1 MIKGIS
7 YWSLKGGADGS
18 ADIAHALS
26 DAKQAG
32 FEALELAIG
41 TQGHLTIDATEE
53 QCSDIRAYCDESG
66 LVVETLASGMSW
78 KVNPVSDDPGERA
91 LAIAQNRQAIER
103 AAWLG
108 CTSYLLVP
116 GVACTPWN
124 INQAVRYDLALERAT
139 RLVGELLETAEQLE
153 VEVCIE
159 NVWNGMFYS
168 PIEFAD
174 FLDQFASPYCGAYFD
189 VGNVVGYHQYPPHWI
204 ELLGDRIKRVHIKGF
219 RFDSA
224 NSAWKFCRLLEGDIP
239 WRQVMTSL
247 RRIGYDGTVI
257 AEMMPYADDL
267 LTQTSQAMDEIF
279 QR

>member
-7 YWSLKGGADGS
+7 YWSVDGGADGS
-18 ADIAHALS
+18 ADIARAIA

-32 FEALELAIG
+32 FEAFELAIG
-41 TQGHLTIDATEE
+41 TEGHLTVDATEE
-53 QCSDIRAYCDESG
+53 QCSDIRACCDESG
-66 LVVETLASGMSW
+66 LVVESLASAMSW
-78 KVNPVSDDPGERA
+78 KVNPISDDPAVRA
-91 LAIAQNRQAIER
+91 LAIEQNRQAIER

-108 CTSYLLVP
+108 CSSYLLVP
-116 GVACTPWN
+116 GVISNPWN
-124 INQAVRYDLALERAT
+124 MNNPVRYDLALERAT
-139 RLVGELLETAEQLE
+139 RLVGELLETAEPLG
-153 VEVCIE
+153 VEVCVE

-174 FLDQFASPYCGAYFD
+174 FVDQFDSPCCGIYFD
-189 VGNVVGYHQYPPHWI
+189 VGNLAGIHQYPPHWI

-224 NSAWKFCRLLEGDIP
+224 ESSWKFCRLLEGDIP
-239 WRQVMTSL
+239 WRRVIASL
-247 RRIGYDGTVI
+247 ESIGYDRAIV

-267 LTQTSQAMDEIF
+267 LEETSKAMDEIL